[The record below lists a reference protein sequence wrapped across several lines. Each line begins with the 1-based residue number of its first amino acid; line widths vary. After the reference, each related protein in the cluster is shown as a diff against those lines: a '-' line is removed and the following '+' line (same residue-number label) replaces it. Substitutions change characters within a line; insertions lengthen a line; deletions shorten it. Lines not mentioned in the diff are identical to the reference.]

1 MNSNSE
7 MTFLEHFSE
16 LRTRIFKMFLSIAL
30 FAIIGYIY
38 SNQLIEFLIQPIDDP
53 DIKLQVLKITSI
65 FTTKLMVSFF
75 TGFLLS
81 VPVIIYQALFFIK
94 PAFSEKITI
103 RKIYM
108 YILLSLFLCVIG
120 ILFGYYILI
129 PASIGFFKNISLDLI
144 NSININLT
152 LDGYLTYFIW
162 ILILSS
168 FVYQLPI
175 FILILVKTGMVDIL
189 WLQSNRRYA
198 IVLFFIFGALLSP
211 PDPISQIFVAL
222 PLIFLYEL
230 SILLSK
236 IFHNE

>member
-1 MNSNSE
+1 M
-7 MTFLEHFSE
+7 
-16 LRTRIFKMFLSIAL
+16 
-30 FAIIGYIY
+30 
-38 SNQLIEFLIQPIDDP
+38 
-53 DIKLQVLKITSI
+53 
-65 FTTKLMVSFF
+65 
-75 TGFLLS
+75 LL
-81 VPVIIYQALFFIK
+81 
-94 PAFSEKITI
+94 TI
-103 RKIYM
+103 RE
-108 YILLSLFLCVIG
+108 
-120 ILFGYYILI
+120 
-129 PASIGFFKNISLDLI
+129 AISLDLI

-175 FILILVKTGMVDIL
+175 FILILVKTGIVDFL